1 MSHHTASPEDLEFRA
16 AFERLEI
23 APAGFSHEA
32 HLRLAY
38 VYLVENDLA
47 SAQSRMR
54 EVLLA
59 FLAAN
64 DIPPEKFHETLT
76 GAWIKAVRHFMDRSP
91 SASFA
96 EFLAN
101 SQPLCDSKV
110 MLTHYSAEVLFSPE
124 ARTAY
129 VAPNLEAIPG

>member
-1 MSHHTASPEDLEFRA
+1 MNHHAASPEDLEFRS

-23 APAGFSHEA
+23 APAAFNHEA

-38 VYLVENDLA
+38 VCLVESDLV
-47 SAQSRMR
+47 SAQARMR
-54 EVLLA
+54 KALLT

-76 GAWIKAVRHFMDRSP
+76 GAWILAVRHFMDRSP

-96 EFLAN
+96 EFLVK

-110 MLTHYSAEVLFSPE
+110 MLTHYSLELLFSPE
-124 ARTAY
+124 ARAAF
-129 VAPNLEAIPG
+129 VVPNLEAIPE